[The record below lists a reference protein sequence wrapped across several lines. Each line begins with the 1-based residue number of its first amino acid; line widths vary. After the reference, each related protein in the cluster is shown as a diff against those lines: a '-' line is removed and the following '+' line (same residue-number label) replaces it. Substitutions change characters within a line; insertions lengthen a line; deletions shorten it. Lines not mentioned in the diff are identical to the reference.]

1 MRLFQYCVMYTDK
14 GIQIFS
20 YYLRILKY
28 KTAPFLEW
36 TLHNA
41 PTPHNF
47 TNYCLMSTSW
57 GPENPRDY
65 LTPAGKRGLHR
76 RWRNEVP
83 ADDYPQRLV
92 HVEQDIFRY
101 NDKLTTE
108 PWTRNHTNT
117 ILANLEHE
125 KRNIIAARDAAI
137 LAEQQ
142 RAQISQIN
150 SNNSSVSQQ
159 NQSSLIERE
168 TTQRLPADVTFKKI
182 SINDLLNKT
191 DTKQQGGTRGPNNES
206 SSLIPFIAIN
216 GFPSIRL
223 MLTKIIPWFKVI
235 IALFLPALFFMDIPY
250 ITDIWDFLNSV
261 LGDYFTQI
269 LAALFSVLIYIFRL
283 LFIIRKANKSVD
295 SYDRFFTFI
304 ANHYKSGLL
313 YLFIFLISLS
323 LTLFC
328 A

>member
-1 MRLFQYCVMYTDK
+1 MYTDK

-28 KTAPFLEW
+28 ITAPFLEW
-36 TLHNA
+36 TLHNP

-47 TNYCLMSTSW
+47 TNYCLMSSSR
-57 GPENPRDY
+57 GPENPGDY
-65 LTPAGKRGLHR
+65 LTSAGQKGLHR

-83 ADDYPQRLV
+83 ANDYQQRLM
-92 HVEQDIFRY
+92 HVEQDIDFY
-101 NDKLTTE
+101 KDKWVSE
-108 PWTRNHTNT
+108 SWNRNHIDT
-117 ILANLEHE
+117 IISNLEHE
-125 KRNIIAARDAAI
+125 KLNIIAARNAAI

-168 TTQRLPADVTFKKI
+168 TTQRLPADVTPKKI

-216 GFPSIRL
+216 GFPSIRV
-223 MLTKIIPWFKVI
+223 MLTKLIPWFKTI
-235 IALFLPALFFMDIPY
+235 IGLFLPALFFMDIHY
-250 ITDIWDFLNSV
+250 ITDIMNFLSSV
-261 LGDYFTQI
+261 LGGNVIVNALI
-269 LAALFSVLIYIFRL
+269 LCLIFFFKLIFM
-283 LFIIRKANKSVD
+283 IRRAIKSAEM
-295 SYDRFFTFI
+295 YDRLFTFV

-313 YLFIFLISLS
+313 YFIIFLISVLLLCFS
-323 LTLFC
+323 AYFWNSV
-328 A
+328 